1 MLYKNSL
8 NFLKTHSQLI
18 FVIVLFLI
26 IGFYKIDQ
34 IPGEWFGDISL
45 VNNYVNAIVQGQHS
59 FYLSTSLGPL
69 YYYLVAPMVGYFGSS
84 YLIYKYLSII
94 VGAFG
99 LVCIY
104 FFVQQISSKRI
115 AILSILLTGTSF
127 WYLVWS
133 RLGTSGIIFP
143 LLSSLTMLFL
153 MLYLKKYNVRYLILG
168 LIFSSLGLF
177 TYSGCF
183 LLFPLYIFIVLYEAV
198 FRTKLKELLRLISIL
213 FLVSIPI
220 IIMFLSLIAND
231 QSGLGPQGYLGA
243 KIFNTFKLTPGEILF
258 RLINNIYRT
267 LTMFHL
273 EGDIV
278 FRWNVSK
285 TPHLD
290 FISGLFLLVG
300 SIFFFLKNKNKFIY
314 IFFPI
319 LILVIPSILPSHPP
333 VEIPSNIRTIT
344 ILPFIFFLVAY
355 GINFFYLKLNKRLG
369 SIPAKFIL
377 FIILISIIY
386 LNLQKYF
393 IVYPTGLPNK
403 NVPFGKIIAKHI
415 DNLPKDTKVFI
426 SDYGWGDWGQPEID
440 GIYYSINNKSLRNNT
455 SLDMINSCNDM
466 RINYGLPIFI
476 IFSPYN
482 TSKINYFKKCLP
494 NSIMKEV
501 IEKNTN
507 IFTYLY
513 KE

>member
-1 MLYKNSL
+1 MPYKNSL
-8 NFLKTHSQLI
+8 NFFKTHFQLI
-18 FVIVLFLI
+18 FVIVLFLFL
-26 IGFYKIDQ
+26 GFYRIDQ

-45 VNNYVNAIVQGQHS
+45 VNNYVTAIIQGQHP

-69 YYYLVAPMVGYFGSS
+69 YYYLVAPIVRYFGSS

-94 VGAFG
+94 IGAFG

-104 FFVQQISSKRI
+104 FFVRQISSKRI

-153 MLYLKKYNVRYLILG
+153 MLYLKKYEVQYLILG
-168 LIFSSLGLF
+168 LMFSSLGLF

-183 LLFPLYIFIVLYEAV
+183 LLFPLYIFIVLYKAV
-198 FRTKLKELLRLISIL
+198 RRIKPKELLKLIFIL
-213 FLVSIPI
+213 FFVSIPI
-220 IIMFLSLIAND
+220 IIMFLNLITND
-231 QSGLGPQGYLGA
+231 QSGLSPQGYLGA

-273 EGDIV
+273 EGDVV

-285 TPHLD
+285 SPHLD
-290 FISGLFLLVG
+290 SISGLFLLVG
-300 SIFFFLKNKNKFIY
+300 LIFFFLKYKNKFIY
-314 IFFPI
+314 IFFPM

-333 VEIPSNIRTIT
+333 AEIPSNIRTIA

-355 GINFFYLKLNKRLG
+355 GIDVLYLKINNYLKP
-369 SIPAKFIL
+369 IQAKLLL

-386 LNLQKYF
+386 TNLFKYF

-403 NVPFGKIIAKHI
+403 NVPFGKIIAKNV

-440 GIYYSINNKSLRNNT
+440 SIYYSINNKSLRNNT
-455 SLDMINSCNDM
+455 SRDIIDSCNDK
-466 RINYGLPIFI
+466 RIDYGLPIFI
-476 IFSPYN
+476 IFNPYN
-482 TSKINYFKKCLP
+482 TLKINYFKKCVP
-494 NSIMKEV
+494 NSILKEV
-501 IEKNTN
+501 IEKNTRV
-507 IFTYLY
+507 FTYIY
-513 KE
+513 RE